1 MGGNALKAY
10 GARRV
15 TAAEAKK
22 VAVEVC
28 QVVDAIFLERG
39 FDRKSHMIQAYRQ
52 KADYGDLD
60 IVVLEEAVHA
70 IGIMEFL
77 ELVEQRLGKTMP
89 NVHDHPNA
97 SHVSAGYPLGDG
109 TCLQIDFMFA
119 NAAEYD
125 FACQYYA
132 WNDLGNLMTVLAKKM
147 DKLKFGHS
155 GLTSVFKEGGH
166 LLGTVYLTQD
176 FEKAVRF
183 LGYDYDRYAQGF
195 DTLEEIYEFAANNPR
210 FNSDIYLLE
219 NRNHEARMRDKKRS
233 TYGGFLKWMAEQPL
247 PKYEWPENGQWVEK
261 ALQAFPEAV
270 TQMTHMSEV
279 ERKRKTVKSI
289 YNGSLVSKVTGLQ
302 HTALGPFMEAFKKHC
317 GEAGFDDFILATDKD
332 DLAKKMLDFQKAY
345 VPKPAI
351 KPEAEL
357 TL

>member
-52 KADYGDLD
+52 KTDYGDLD
-60 IVVLEEAVHA
+60 IVVLEEAVRA
-70 IGIMEFL
+70 IGMETFL
-77 ELVEQRLGKTMP
+77 ALVAERLGKHMP
-89 NVHDHPNA
+89 TVQNHPNA
-97 SHVSAGYPLGDG
+97 GHVSAGYPLGDG
-109 TCLQIDFMFA
+109 SCLQIDFMFA

-125 FACQYYA
+125 FSCEYFG
-132 WNDLGNLMTVLAKKM
+132 WNDLGNIMTVLAKKM
-147 DKLKFGHS
+147 DKLKFGHA

-166 LLGTVYLTQD
+166 ILGTVFLTQN
-176 FEKAVRF
+176 FEEAVRF
-183 LGYDYDRYAQGF
+183 LGYDYNRYAQGF
-195 DTLEEIYEFAANNPR
+195 DTLEEIYEFAANNPY
-210 FNSDIYLLE
+210 FNPDIYLLE
-219 NRNHEARMRDKKRS
+219 NRNHDARMRDKKRS
-233 TYGGFLKWMAEQPL
+233 TYSGFLKWMAEHPV
-247 PKYEWPENGQWVEK
+247 PRYEWPEKGDWVEK

-270 TQMTHMSEV
+270 TQMTQMSEA
-279 ERKRKTVKSI
+279 ERKRRTVKSI

-302 HTALGPFMEAFKKHC
+302 HTALGPFMETFKKHC
-317 GEAGFDDFILATDKD
+317 GEVGFDDFILATASD
-332 DLAKKMLDFQKAY
+332 DLAHKMLDFQKTY

-357 TL
+357 SL